1 LCLKFLLNVLVL
13 SVQFNV
19 EKTTDIDISAQR
31 LVMLYRVD
39 QKMSAEH
46 SVYSAHEAQEMLSN
60 TKEMSKSVRRAL
72 SEKHQLLQVCRIWL
86 LSVTD
91 LYSLL

>member
-1 LCLKFLLNVLVL
+1 VIFLVL
-13 SVQFNV
+13 SVQFST
-19 EKTTDIDISAQR
+19 ESTAGGTYFCTAC
-31 LVMLYRVD
+31 LLLLCRVD

-72 SEKHQLLQVCRIWL
+72 SEKHQLLQV
-86 LSVTD
+86 S
-91 LYSLL
+91 